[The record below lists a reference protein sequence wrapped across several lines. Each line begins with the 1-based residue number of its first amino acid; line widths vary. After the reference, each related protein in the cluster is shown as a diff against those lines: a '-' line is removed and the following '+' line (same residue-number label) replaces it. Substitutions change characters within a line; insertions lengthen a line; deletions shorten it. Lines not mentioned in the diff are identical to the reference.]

1 MTDERGT
8 PASED
13 LGARADDA
21 TQRLRKVAESAEV
34 AQKRAM
40 AEITALEADLEKE
53 RLRSAEALEE
63 QKDRYESDLRRAREE
78 KEEAIAGAQR
88 RLTEIEVQV
97 TAAEERVE
105 TAERRAV
112 EVERQIG
119 DEEARVRGAAS
130 EWLRGQVEAI
140 RREARQ

>member
-1 MTDERGT
+1 MTDEGRT
-8 PASED
+8 PTSEE

-21 TQRLRKVAESAEV
+21 AARLRKVAESAEA
-34 AQKRAM
+34 AQKRAT

-53 RLRSAEALEE
+53 RPRSAEALEE
-63 QKDRYESDLRRAREE
+63 QKDRYESDLLRAREE
-78 KEEAIAGAQR
+78 KEEAIAGAQQ
-88 RLTEIEVQV
+88 RLTEIEAQV

-105 TAERRAV
+105 AAERRAV
-112 EVERQIG
+112 EVERQIA
-119 DEEARVRGAAS
+119 DEEARVRAAAA

>member
-1 MTDERGT
+1 MTDEGGT

-13 LGARADDA
+13 LGARADEA
-21 TQRLRKVAESAEV
+21 AQRLRKVAESAEA
-34 AQKRAM
+34 AQKRAT

-78 KEEAIAGAQR
+78 KEEAIAGAQQ
-88 RLTEIEVQV
+88 RLTEIEAQV
-97 TAAEERVE
+97 AAAEERVE
-105 TAERRAV
+105 TAERRAA

-119 DEEARVRGAAS
+119 DEEARVRSAAS

>member
-1 MTDERGT
+1 MTDEGRT
-8 PASED
+8 PTSEE

-21 TQRLRKVAESAEV
+21 AARLRKVAESAEA
-34 AQKRAM
+34 AQKRAT

-63 QKDRYESDLRRAREE
+63 QKDRYESDLLRAREE
-78 KEEAIAGAQR
+78 KEEAIAGAQQ
-88 RLTEIEVQV
+88 RLTEIEAQV

-105 TAERRAV
+105 AAERRAV
-112 EVERQIG
+112 EVERQIA
-119 DEEARVRGAAS
+119 DEEARVRGAAA